1 MMPPRRGSVYN
12 ECRLRIISFP
22 VCETKR
28 VPTIRGLIFD
38 LDGTLV
44 DSRLD
49 FDLMRQE
56 MELPA
61 EMGILESLTKLPTE
75 HAERCR
81 EILDRH
87 EREGAAR
94 SQLLPGVAD
103 LLTEARQRKW
113 RQAIVTRNSRPV
125 TEATLR
131 GVGLEFHPVITRDDG
146 PVKPHPWP
154 IEKICREWQFAPA
167 EVVMIGDYRYD
178 IECGRAAG
186 ARTVLLTGDEVDPG
200 SYHNPEGADL
210 VLRSLAESTLL
221 LQWLESL

>member
-1 MMPPRRGSVYN
+1 MPA
-12 ECRLRIISFP
+12 
-22 VCETKR
+22 
-28 VPTIRGLIFD
+28 IRGVIFD

-49 FDLMRQE
+49 FDRMREE
-56 MELPA
+56 MQLPP
-61 EMGILESLTKLPTE
+61 EMAILEALTKLPAE
-75 HAERCR
+75 HASRCH

-94 SQLLPGVAD
+94 SQLLPGVVD
-103 LLTEARQRKW
+103 LLQEVKQRNW
-113 RQAIVTRNSRPV
+113 HQAIVTRNSRPV

-131 GVGLEFHPVITRDDG
+131 GVGLHFPHVLTRDDG

-154 IEKICREWQFAPA
+154 IEKICREWQVQPE
-167 EVVMIGDYRYD
+167 EVVMIGDYRFD

-186 ARTVLLTGDEVDPG
+186 ARTVLLTGEIDPAT
-200 SYHNPEGADL
+200 YQNQEGADL
-210 VLRSLAESTLL
+210 LLRSLAESTLL

>member
-1 MMPPRRGSVYN
+1 M
-12 ECRLRIISFP
+12 
-22 VCETKR
+22 
-28 VPTIRGLIFD
+28 PTIRGVIFD

-49 FDLMRQE
+49 FDLMREE
-56 MELPA
+56 MQLPPQMA
-61 EMGILESLTKLPTE
+61 ILEALTKLPAP
-75 HAERCR
+75 HAARCQ

-87 EREGAAR
+87 ERAGAAR

-103 LLTEARQRKW
+103 LLAEVKRRRW
-113 RQAIVTRNSRPV
+113 HQAIVTRNSRPV

-131 GVGLEFHPVITRDDG
+131 GVGLHFPHVITRDDG

-154 IEKICREWQFAPA
+154 IEKICREWQVQPE

-186 ARTVLLTGDEVDPG
+186 TRTVLLAGEVDP
-200 SYHNPEGADL
+200 STYENHEQADL